1 MVGSSLLAI
10 LDDYAVNDIEGD
22 INFFLEN
29 IGNTLCTLHYFNVHL
44 QYAALQTITRQL
56 STDSEDLIM
65 TIDSS
70 DLPSFSQPR
79 MLIEIP
85 PDLVKMFSSM
95 SGMGSNGVRL
105 VSFLYAHVTGLL
117 PNSLPGEN

>member
-1 MVGSSLLAI
+1 MKIMGNYDVNYVVEVSSSTEVYI
-10 LDDYAVNDIEGD
+10 AVNY
-22 INFFLEN
+22 
-29 IGNTLCTLHYFNVHL
+29 HSL
-44 QYAALQTITRQL
+44 QSFIPWETQCFGPV
-56 STDSEDLIM
+56 EDLIM
-65 TIDSS
+65 TVDSS

-105 VSFLYAHVTGLL
+105 VSFLYVNVTELL
-117 PNSLPGEN
+117 PNSLPGVN